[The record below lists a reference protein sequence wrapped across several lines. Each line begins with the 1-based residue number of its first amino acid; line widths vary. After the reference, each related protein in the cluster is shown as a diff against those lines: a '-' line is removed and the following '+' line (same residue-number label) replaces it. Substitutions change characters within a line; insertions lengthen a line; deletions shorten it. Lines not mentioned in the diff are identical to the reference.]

1 MPKVNQAR
9 ALQKAFKIAAKF
21 PFVTGVDF
29 GLALKEGKKIKRL
42 AVRFYVVK
50 KLPEEVLDSKHILPK
65 EIDGIRC
72 DVIEARFVAHGVPD
86 YYTDYLQPGLSIGNE
101 IRRTS
106 GTAGPCVIDNVS
118 GRIGFLSCWHVMCGG
133 LGSKRDENIVQPGTA
148 HEQEPARLRA
158 HVERFLDLDDGYD
171 AALALL
177 PVDSSFEATPWG
189 MSKSIVGVE
198 RPRRNMKVYKVGAE
212 TGLTY
217 GVINSEMEGSY
228 DIYLGEYGAGIKT
241 FKGFKV
247 ELPDDAKAD
256 AEVSIRGDSGALW
269 VNADT
274 DKAVGLNFG
283 GVDKVGSS
291 FEYAL
296 SHQLVDVLKHLKV
309 SLYLG

>member
-1 MPKVNQAR
+1 M
-9 ALQKAFKIAAKF
+9 
-21 PFVTGVDF
+21 TGVDF
-29 GLALKEGKKIKRL
+29 GLALKGGKKIKRL

-101 IRRTS
+101 I
-106 GTAGPCVIDNVS
+106 
-118 GRIGFLSCWHVMCGG
+118 SCWHVMCGG
-133 LGSKRDENIVQPGTA
+133 LGSKRGENIVQPGTA
-148 HEQEPARLRA
+148 HEQEPAKLRA
-158 HVERFLDLDDGYD
+158 HLERFLDLDDGYD

-189 MSKSIVGVE
+189 MSKFIVGVE

-228 DIYLGEYGAGIKT
+228 DIYLDEYGAGIKT

-247 ELPDDAKAD
+247 ELPDGAKAD

-296 SHQLVDVLKHLKV
+296 SHQLVDILKHLKV